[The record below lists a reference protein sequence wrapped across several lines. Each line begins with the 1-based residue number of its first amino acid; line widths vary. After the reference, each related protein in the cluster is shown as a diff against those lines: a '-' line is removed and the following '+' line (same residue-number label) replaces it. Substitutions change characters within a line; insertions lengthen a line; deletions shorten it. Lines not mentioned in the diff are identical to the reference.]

1 MKSLVEFMTKDPLLC
16 AGKFNQNFTH
26 KTAQKKWEMITA
38 ELNTLPGAEKSWDK
52 WKKVKIFVYCKYP
65 IAPLIINTI
74 KTVLIDVQIT
84 LISYIHTKK
93 YR

>member
-1 MKSLVEFMTKDPLLC
+1 MSKSRPTQFQMKSLVEFMTKDPLLC

-52 WKKVKIFVYCKYP
+52 WKKTEHLPRGLGGVVVPNGLREI
-65 IAPLIINTI
+65 PL
-74 KTVLIDVQIT
+74 VL
-84 LISYIHTKK
+84 S
-93 YR
+93 